1 MSDSNTYNIL
11 ARGLSFALDEA
22 KGVRNKAR
30 AAWVVVAEWEDVR
43 GPHGTNA
50 ERAALGDLEDTL
62 QYAADDVEPDSDYE
76 YARAEAVADAARKW
90 VRKYL

>member
-11 ARGLSFALDEA
+11 ARDLSSALDKA
-22 KGVRNKAR
+22 KGVRNKAH
-30 AAWVVVAEWEDVR
+30 AAWVVVAEWDDVR
-43 GPHGTNA
+43 GSYGTNA
-50 ERAALGDLEDTL
+50 ERAALGDLENTL

-76 YARAEAVADAARKW
+76 YAQAEAVADAAGKW